1 MMFGLIFWTSKDNF
15 KDKMVVFNL
24 LSCRLG
30 TVINDIR
37 HFMTNSHSTNIAPI
51 NGPKGFVLAAPHSGS
66 GKTTLSIGLM
76 RALRRRGID
85 ISPAKVGPDYIDP
98 QFHEVASGVPS
109 YNLDGWAMGPETLS
123 SLGEEMMAHGS
134 LCVIEGVMGL
144 FDGAVKPGV
153 LGHGATCEIA
163 KFFKLPV
170 ILVVDCAG
178 MGQSVAALVKG
189 FAEFDKDV
197 QIAGVILNKLGS
209 LRHVTMMEQALLEI
223 GMPVVGAIPRYEE
236 MVLPSRHL
244 GLVQATE
251 SSETN
256 SQIDKI
262 ADHVEAHISV
272 DRILDL
278 AGQFRAGSELPNAGL
293 APLGQHIAVAED
305 DAFRFFYPHLK
316 RGWQEAQASLSFF
329 SPLNNEAPDAS
340 ADAIYLP
347 GGYPEL
353 YAGRLA
359 ASATFLNGV
368 RKAAGDGKVI
378 YGECGGYMSLGRGLV
393 DKDGD
398 RHQMLDLL
406 PLETSFAKR
415 KLHLGYRHVKRDDG
429 QIFRGHE
436 FHYASILKEEGRAL
450 FKDVEGSTSYGL
462 RQGVVSGSFV
472 HLIDAA

>member
-1 MMFGLIFWTSKDNF
+1 MT
-15 KDKMVVFNL
+15 
-24 LSCRLG
+24 LS
-30 TVINDIR
+30 TPP
-37 HFMTNSHSTNIAPI
+37 SHPPFSPSLT
-51 NGPKGFVLAAPHSGS
+51 KGFVLAAPHSGS

-76 RALRRRGID
+76 RALKRRGFD

-98 QFHEVASGVPS
+98 QFHEVASGTPS
-109 YNLDGWAMGPETLS
+109 FNLDGWAMGAETLN
-123 SLGEEMMAHGS
+123 SLGSAMTRDNS

-197 QIAGVILNKLGS
+197 HIAGVILNKLGS
-209 LRHVTMMEQALLEI
+209 LRHVTMMEEALDQI
-223 GMPVVGAIPRYEE
+223 GMPVVGAIPRFDE

-251 SSETN
+251 SSETDT
-256 SQIDKI
+256 QIDRI
-262 ADHVEAHISV
+262 ADHVDAHISV
-272 DRILDL
+272 DRIAEL
-278 AGQFRAGSELPNAGL
+278 ARTFSVDDFYPSEGLP
-293 APLGQHIAVAED
+293 PLGQHIAVAQD

-316 RGWQEAQASLSFF
+316 RGWSEAQATLSFF
-329 SPLNNEAPDAS
+329 SPLNDEAPDES

-353 YAGRLA
+353 HAGRLA
-359 ASATFLNGV
+359 ASDNFMKGIRT
-368 RKAAGDGKVI
+368 AACEGKVI
-378 YGECGGYMSLGRGLV
+378 YGECGGYMTLGSGLV
-393 DKDGD
+393 DKDGV
-398 RHQMLDLL
+398 RHQMADLL

-415 KLHLGYRHVKRDDG
+415 KLHLGYRHVERTDSKV
-429 QIFRGHE
+429 FRGHE
-436 FHYASILKEEGRAL
+436 FHYASILKEEGEPL
-450 FKDVEGSTSYGL
+450 YEDVDGSLRYGL
-462 RQGVVSGSFV
+462 QRERISGSFV

>member
-1 MMFGLIFWTSKDNF
+1 MT
-15 KDKMVVFNL
+15 
-24 LSCRLG
+24 LS
-30 TVINDIR
+30 INPS
-37 HFMTNSHSTNIAPI
+37 FSPCSQSLA
-51 NGPKGFVLAAPHSGS
+51 KGFVLAAPHSGS

-76 RALRRRGID
+76 RALKRRGLD

-109 YNLDGWAMGPETLS
+109 FNLDGWAMGAETLN
-123 SLGEEMMAHGS
+123 SLGEVMARDGA

-197 QIAGVILNKLGS
+197 HIAGVILNKLGS
-209 LRHVTMMEQALLEI
+209 LRHVSMMEHALEQI
-223 GMPVVGAIPRYEE
+223 GMPVVGAIPRFEE

-251 SSETN
+251 SSETD
-256 SQIDKI
+256 SQIDRI

-272 DRILDL
+272 DRIAEL
-278 AGQFRAGSELPNAGL
+278 ARPFCIEEYYPSEGIS
-293 APLGQHIAVAED
+293 PLGQHIAVAED

-316 RGWQEAQASLSFF
+316 RGWSEAQATLSFF
-329 SPLNNEAPDAS
+329 SPLNDEAPNES

-359 ASATFLNGV
+359 ASDNFMKGLRTAAT
-368 RKAAGDGKVI
+368 DGKVV
-378 YGECGGYMSLGRGLV
+378 YGECGGYMTLGSGLI
-393 DKDGD
+393 DKDGV
-398 RHQMLDLL
+398 RHKMADLL
-406 PLETSFAKR
+406 PLETSFSKR
-415 KLHLGYRHVKRDDG
+415 KLHLGYRHVKGADG
-429 QIFRGHE
+429 KVFRGHE
-436 FHYASILKEEGRAL
+436 FHYASIEKEEGEAL
-450 FKDVEGSTSYGL
+450 FSDAEGQSHYGL
-462 RQGVVSGSFV
+462 QREKVSGSFV